1 MWYNQNPWMT
11 EKEFYEKLEKEKN
24 STKTE
29 ISINTKGIFA
39 KGDAVTSLPPQT
51 CIIHLCPKEEA
62 KKREIQRNRM
72 VSVQN
77 TKIKLIISTK
87 KKYVKFVLP
96 DEKEIKVKCH
106 KDDKFDWKIG
116 LAQNYKFLTLDELKD
131 TAIKTYLSATK
142 ARASFLQSW
151 WSAEKEDFDNG
162 TYKVIP
168 VNESIIEVE
177 ENENR

>member
-1 MWYNQNPWMT
+1 M
-11 EKEFYEKLEKEKN
+11 
-24 STKTE
+24 
-29 ISINTKGIFA
+29 IN
-39 KGDAVTSLPPQT
+39 
-51 CIIHLCPKEEA
+51 
-62 KKREIQRNRM
+62 IQRKR
-72 VSVQN
+72 
-77 TKIKLIISTK
+77 
-87 KKYVKFVLP
+87 YVV
-96 DEKEIKVKCH
+96 IRC
-106 KDDKFDWKIG
+106 KDNAIFCG